1 MTLKKRKLVGGFNRY
16 RLILTLGVAVLL
28 PAAGLI
34 YVNFSQLREFERDNF
49 LEAAIHRDFQE
60 FLAISE
66 KEFNKKAYGMVEDAR
81 DQFPDTDAGMD
92 EKEEKLDKI
101 LSHCSCFL
109 HVFVFDEKG
118 VVLRTQP
125 NQLDDEYVR
134 EEHESAMDAYKAW
147 FKVEG
152 RYFVETKKPHK
163 ITFQPGIAKRA
174 GGEFYETVAIF
185 PLPGASKDRVLL
197 GGAVFDP
204 I

>member
-66 KEFNKKAYGMVEDAR
+66 KELNKKAYGMVDDAR
-81 DQFPDTDAGMD
+81 EQFPTADASVD
-92 EKEEKLDKI
+92 EKEQKLDEI

-109 HVFVFDEKG
+109 HLFVFDAEKG
-118 VVLRTQP
+118 IVLRTQP
-125 NQLDDEYVR
+125 NQLDDEYVQ
-134 EEHESAMDAYKAW
+134 EEHESAMDAGAGA
-147 FKVEG
+147 G
-152 RYFVETKKPHK
+152 RECCR
-163 ITFQPGIAKRA
+163 QPAPERVHATRRHRRTACRTISRGRR
-174 GGEFYETVAIF
+174 
-185 PLPGASKDRVLL
+185 PLGHPGCA
-197 GGAVFDP
+197 
-204 I
+204 

>member
-1 MTLKKRKLVGGFNRY
+1 MTLKKRKIVGSFNRY

-81 DQFPDTDAGMD
+81 DQFPAADASLD
-92 EKEEKLDKI
+92 EKEQRLDKI

-109 HVFVFDEKG
+109 HVLMFDDKG
-118 VVLRTQP
+118 IVLRTQP
-125 NQLDDEYVR
+125 NQ
-134 EEHESAMDAYKAW
+134 M
-147 FKVEG
+147 
-152 RYFVETKKPHK
+152 
-163 ITFQPGIAKRA
+163 
-174 GGEFYETVAIF
+174 
-185 PLPGASKDRVLL
+185 
-197 GGAVFDP
+197 
-204 I
+204 